1 MNFDFS
7 WFTTVQGMLISC
19 GVLLLFAALIVF
31 IVSSIKKKKEKNP
44 LDNSASQGNV
54 AAMPQNGTNDSANS
68 LIAQY
73 NNTPAAPQQ
82 SDTPPIGTVTPS
94 PVIENTVPEQPVAP
108 QQVVPAVEPI
118 MPQQVTPTVG
128 PVMSQQVAPTVEPV
142 VPEQVMPAVEPVMP
156 QQVMPTVE
164 PVVPE
169 QVMPTVEPVMPQQVI
184 PTVEPVMPQ
193 QMIPTVEPVMPQ
205 QVTPTVE
212 PVVPEQVM
220 PTVEPVMP
228 QQVAPA
234 VEPVMPQ
241 QVAPAY
247 GEVESMVPEQSVV
260 PQITPATPVA
270 EPAPVI
276 YGGANPS
283 VGNID
288 FNQNVNHQI
297 YGGANPLDN
306 TQSISVAEVPSVQPV
321 VDNNPTIVQP
331 QPVPFTSNET
341 L

>member
-94 PVIENTVPEQPVAP
+94 PVIENTVPERPVAP
-108 QQVVPAVEPI
+108 QQVVPAVEPV

-128 PVMSQQVAPTVEPV
+128 PVMSQQVTPTVEPV
-142 VPEQVMPAVEPVMP
+142 VPEQVMSTVEPVMP
-156 QQVMPTVE
+156 QQVAPTVE

-169 QVMPTVEPVMPQQVI
+169 QVMPTVEPVMPEQVIPTVEPVMPEQVI

-193 QMIPTVEPVMPQ
+193 Q
-205 QVTPTVE
+205 
-212 PVVPEQVM
+212 
-220 PTVEPVMP
+220 
-228 QQVAPA
+228 VASA

-247 GEVESMVPEQSVV
+247 GEVESMVSEQSVV

-270 EPAPVI
+270 APAPVI

-288 FNQNVNHQI
+288 FNQNANHQI

>member
-1 MNFDFS
+1 M
-7 WFTTVQGMLISC
+7 
-19 GVLLLFAALIVF
+19 
-31 IVSSIKKKKEKNP
+31 
-44 LDNSASQGNV
+44 
-54 AAMPQNGTNDSANS
+54 
-68 LIAQY
+68 
-73 NNTPAAPQQ
+73 
-82 SDTPPIGTVTPS
+82 
-94 PVIENTVPEQPVAP
+94 
-108 QQVVPAVEPI
+108 
-118 MPQQVTPTVG
+118 
-128 PVMSQQVAPTVEPV
+128 
-142 VPEQVMPAVEPVMP
+142 
-156 QQVMPTVE
+156 
-164 PVVPE
+164 PE
-169 QVMPTVEPVMPQQVI
+169 QVMPTVEPVMPQQVA
-184 PTVEPVMPQ
+184 
-193 QMIPTVEPVMPQ
+193 
-205 QVTPTVE
+205 PTVE